1 MLNAV
6 ERESAPGIRAEMAGS
21 EIATATGFV
30 FVWRSLGQV
39 FGVGLSSA
47 VYQASLARELDNRFD
62 DKTVSRRSRAVIT
75 TDHFSPSTCFQS
87 DRHAATVGA
96 SHRTSGIWCGP
107 QEHFSVRSR
116 RSFHRLNDLAT
127 SASLLGLRHR

>member
-6 ERESAPGIRAEMAGS
+6 ERKLAWQNGPETTGS

-47 VYQASLARELDNRFD
+47 VYQASLARELNYRFGD
-62 DKTVSRRSRAVIT
+62 DKVSRC
-75 TDHFSPSTCFQS
+75 P
-87 DRHAATVGA
+87 
-96 SHRTSGIWCGP
+96 
-107 QEHFSVRSR
+107 
-116 RSFHRLNDLAT
+116 
-127 SASLLGLRHR
+127 